1 MKYAILALFFLA
13 SYAMAAAPPTN
24 PLTITYKEAGKTFF
38 VETGDTVVVDLFSQP
53 GEGQFWCL
61 KKVEGKAIKLDRFT
75 WKYDSILEDAKIE
88 MRVVVLGRGRN
99 CVGNGYR
106 AGDESDGWE
115 RPGTVGLTTNILISC
130 MAG

>member
-1 MKYAILALFFLA
+1 MVECCRSPTVRHLSLKQGIVGSTPTGSTRRLSMKYAILALFFLA

-61 KKVEGKAIKLDRFT
+61 KKVEGKAIKLDRF
-75 WKYDSILEDAKIE
+75 ILEALDKE
-88 MRVVVLGRGRN
+88 EGDKVGGR
-99 CVGNGYR
+99 
-106 AGDESDGWE
+106 
-115 RPGTVGLTTNILISC
+115 
-130 MAG
+130 